1 MEKPIPPHGKQLR
14 LGRISLPHQIYLV
27 TIVTKSRATIFAQHK
42 IAAAAAKNL
51 YDKTIIC
58 RAETLAY
65 VVMPDHVHW
74 LLQLGEAS
82 SLSETVRIYKAKVS
96 LLIGQSAWQPG
107 FHDHALRTEENL
119 IGTAR
124 YIVANP
130 LRAGLCD
137 KIGNYTYWNAKWL

>member
-1 MEKPIPPHGKQLR
+1 MEKHSPPHGKQLR
-14 LGRISLPHQIYLV
+14 LGRVSLPHQIYLV
-27 TIVTKSRATIFAQHK
+27 TIVTKSRAAIFAQHK
-42 IAAAAAKNL
+42 IAAATARSF
-51 YDKTIIC
+51 YDESII
-58 RAETLAY
+58 RHAETLAY
-65 VVMPDHVHW
+65 VVMPDHIHW
-74 LLQLGEAS
+74 LLQLGNAS